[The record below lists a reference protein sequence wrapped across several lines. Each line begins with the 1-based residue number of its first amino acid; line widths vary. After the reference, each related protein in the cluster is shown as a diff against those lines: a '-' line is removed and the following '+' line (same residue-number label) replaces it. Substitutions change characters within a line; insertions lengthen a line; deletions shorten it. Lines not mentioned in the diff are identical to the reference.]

1 MVVLVV
7 SWTAKPG
14 KEEEVARLF
23 AKLQDESRKEPGCL
37 LYVAQRHQYETACFL
52 AYEQYT
58 DDAALEAHRA
68 TKHFLEIA
76 RGELPKIAD
85 RIDANLYT
93 PL

>member
-7 SWTAKPG
+7 SWIARPG

-23 AKLQDESRKEPGCL
+23 AKLQEESRKEPGCL
-37 LYVAQRHQYETACFL
+37 FYVAQRHQQEPARFL
-52 AYEQYT
+52 IYEQYK

-76 RGELPKIAD
+76 RGALPKVGD

-93 PL
+93 PV

>member
-23 AKLQDESRKEPGCL
+23 HALQEESRKEPGCL
-37 LYVAQRHQYETACFL
+37 LYVAQRHQYEPARFL
-52 AYEQYT
+52 VYEQYA

-76 RGELPKIAD
+76 RGELLKVAD
-85 RIDANLYT
+85 RVDANLYR

>member
-7 SWTAKPG
+7 SWIAKPG

-23 AKLQDESRKEPGCL
+23 ARLQEESRKEPGCL
-37 LYVAQRHQYETACFL
+37 LYVAQRRQQEPARFL
-52 AYEQYT
+52 VYEQYA

-68 TKHFLEIA
+68 TRHFLEIA
-76 RGELPKIAD
+76 RGELPRIAD
-85 RIDANLYT
+85 RVDANLYT

>member
-14 KEEEVARLF
+14 KEEDVARLF
-23 AKLQDESRKEPGCL
+23 AKLQEESRKEPGCL
-37 LYVAQRHQYETACFL
+37 LYVAQRHQNDPSRFL
-52 AYEQYT
+52 VYEQYA
-58 DDAALEAHRA
+58 DDAALEAHRT

-76 RGELPKIAD
+76 RRELPKIAD
-85 RIDANLYT
+85 RVDANLYT